1 VSGDNWSLIA
11 IAIVSLLVMAGAAT
25 VEASAGLIG
34 RQRFRQAATGPSRER
49 SVQTLLDPRR
59 SLVSALQLVQAI
71 TIALAASLITYVIMR
86 QGGRGPV
93 VISVVVASALF
104 LLLGQAVPRAL
115 ARTRPS
121 ATAGALLTLA
131 RFVATLVRPLSALAD
146 SVADLFTRLFGGE
159 HPDTVPAGSED
170 ELLFITRDDSDDGV
184 IEPEERKMIDN
195 VLRLEETTARDIMVP
210 RVDIVAVAE
219 DTSSQEI
226 VDAITEKGHS
236 RLPVYRESIDEIVGI
251 LYAKDLLPF
260 VIGSTRTLPIKQ
272 LLRPA
277 YVVPESKRLDDL
289 LAELRR
295 NRVHI
300 AVVADE
306 YGGTAGLVTIEDILE
321 EIVGEIQDEYDE
333 ELTLIE
339 PVSDSEII
347 VDGRLPIEEI
357 EEALGLALTG
367 EDDPYGTAAGF
378 VHWHLDRMPQQGDHF
393 DAHGI
398 RAEVLDVEGHR
409 LRRLRLTRIT
419 EEDLPQESQDLE
431 SRRDATPL
439 LPDA

>member
-25 VEASAGLIG
+25 VEASAGLIS
-34 RQRFRQAATGPSRER
+34 RHRFRQAATGPGRER
-49 SVQTLLDPRR
+49 SVHTLLDPRR

-71 TIALAASLITYVIMR
+71 AIALAASLITYVIMR
-86 QGGRGPV
+86 EGGRGPV
-93 VISVVVASALF
+93 VTAVLVASALF

-121 ATAGALLTLA
+121 ATAGALLSLA
-131 RFVATLVRPLSALAD
+131 RFVAMLVRPLSALSDGA
-146 SVADLFTRLFGGE
+146 ADLFTRLFGGE
-159 HPDTVPAGSED
+159 HPDTVPAGSEE
-170 ELLFITRDDSDDGV
+170 ELLFITRDDNDDGV

-219 DTSSQEI
+219 DASSQEI

-236 RLPVYRESIDEIVGI
+236 RLPVFRESIDEIVGI

-289 LAELRR
+289 LGELRR

-333 ELTLIE
+333 DLTLLE
-339 PVSDSEII
+339 RVSGSEII

-357 EEALGLALTG
+357 EEALGLTLTG
-367 EDDPYGTAAGF
+367 EDDGYGTAAGF

-393 DAHGI
+393 NAHGV
-398 RAEVLDVEGHR
+398 RAEVLDVESNR
-409 LRRLRLTRIT
+409 LRRLRLTRIAGD
-419 EEDLPQESQDLE
+419 DLTHEPRELE
-431 SRRDATPL
+431 SHADATPL

>member
-1 VSGDNWSLIA
+1 VSGDSWTLIV
-11 IAIVSLLVMAGAAT
+11 IAVVALLVMAGAAT
-25 VEASAGLIG
+25 VEASAGLIS
-34 RQRFRQAATGPSRER
+34 RQRFRQAASSSNRER
-49 SVQTLLDPRR
+49 SVQSLLDPRR

-71 TIALAASLITYVIMR
+71 AIALAASLITYVIMR
-86 QGGRGPV
+86 EGGWGPV
-93 VISVVVASALF
+93 VTAVVVASGLF

-121 ATAGALLTLA
+121 ATAGVLLTLC
-131 RFVATLVRPLSALAD
+131 RFVATLVRPLSALSDGA
-146 SVADLFTRLFGGE
+146 ADLLTRLFGGE

-170 ELLFITRDDSDDGV
+170 ELLIITRDDHDDGV

-219 DTSSQEI
+219 DASSQDI
-226 VDAITEKGHS
+226 VDVMTEKGHS
-236 RLPVYRESIDEIVGI
+236 RLPVFRESVDEIVGI

-289 LAELRR
+289 LGELRR
-295 NRVHI
+295 NRVHL

-321 EIVGEIQDEYDE
+321 EIVGEIQDEYDPE
-333 ELTLIE
+333 MTLLE
-339 PVSDSEII
+339 QVSDSEII

-357 EEALGLALTG
+357 EEALGTPLTG
-367 EDDPYGTAAGF
+367 DDDPYGTAAGF
-378 VHWHLDRMPQQGDHF
+378 VHWHLDRMPQEGDRF

-398 RAEVLDVEGHR
+398 RAEVLDVEGNR
-409 LRRLRLTRIT
+409 LRRLRLTRLT
-419 EEDLPQESQDLE
+419 DDDLPLE
-431 SRRDATPL
+431 SRAVASPIDTSPPL
-439 LPDA
+439 TEA

>member
-1 VSGDNWSLIA
+1 MSRDSWTLIA

-25 VEASAGLIG
+25 VEASAGLIS
-34 RQRFRQAATGPSRER
+34 RQRFRQAASGANRER

-71 TIALAASLITYVIMR
+71 TIGLAASLITYVITR
-86 QGGRGPV
+86 ENGHGPV
-93 VISVVVASALF
+93 VIAVLVTGVIFLF
-104 LLLGQAVPRAL
+104 FGQAVPRAL
-115 ARTRPS
+115 ARTKPS
-121 ATAGALLTLA
+121 ATAGVLLTLC
-131 RFVATLVRPLSALAD
+131 RFVATLVRPLAALSDAAAD
-146 SVADLFTRLFGGE
+146 FLTKLFGGE

-170 ELLFITRDDSDDGV
+170 ELLIITRDDDDDGV

-219 DTSSQEI
+219 DASSQDI
-226 VDAITEKGHS
+226 VDLMTEKGHS
-236 RLPVYRESIDEIVGI
+236 RLPVFRESIDEIIGI

-260 VIGSTRTLPIKQ
+260 VIGSTRTLPIMR
-272 LLRPA
+272 LLRPV

-289 LAELRR
+289 LGELRR

-321 EIVGEIQDEYDE
+321 EIVGEIHDEYDE
-333 ELTLIE
+333 ETTLLE
-339 PVSDSEII
+339 QVSDREII

-357 EEALGLALTG
+357 EGALGVLFTG

-378 VHWHLDRMPQQGDHF
+378 VHWHLDRMPQEGDHF

-409 LRRLRLTRIT
+409 LRRLRLTRLT
-419 EEDLPQESQDLE
+419 ADDSELESQEVVGRE
-431 SRRDATPL
+431 S
-439 LPDA
+439 

>member
-1 VSGDNWSLIA
+1 LSGDSWTLIA

-25 VEASAGLIG
+25 VEASAGLIS
-34 RQRFRQAATGPSRER
+34 RQRFRQAASGANRER

-71 TIALAASLITYVIMR
+71 TIGLAASLITYVITR
-86 QGGRGPV
+86 ENGHGPV
-93 VISVVVASALF
+93 VIAVLVTGVIFLF
-104 LLLGQAVPRAL
+104 FGQAVPRAL
-115 ARTRPS
+115 ARTKPS
-121 ATAGALLTLA
+121 ATAGVLLTLC
-131 RFVATLVRPLSALAD
+131 RFVATLVRPLAALSDAAAD
-146 SVADLFTRLFGGE
+146 FLTKLFGGE

-170 ELLFITRDDSDDGV
+170 ELLIITRDDDDDGV

-219 DTSSQEI
+219 DASSQDI
-226 VDAITEKGHS
+226 VDLMTEKGHS
-236 RLPVYRESIDEIVGI
+236 RLPVFRESIDEIIGI

-260 VIGSTRTLPIKQ
+260 VIGSTRTLPIMR
-272 LLRPA
+272 LLRPV

-289 LAELRR
+289 LGELRR

-321 EIVGEIQDEYDE
+321 EIVGEIHDEYDE
-333 ELTLIE
+333 ETTLLE
-339 PVSDSEII
+339 QVSDREII

-357 EEALGLALTG
+357 EGALGVLFTG

-378 VHWHLDRMPQQGDHF
+378 VHWHLDRMPQEGDHF

-409 LRRLRLTRIT
+409 LRRLRLTRLT
-419 EEDLPQESQDLE
+419 ADDSAVESQEVVSRE
-431 SRRDATPL
+431 S
-439 LPDA
+439 

>member
-1 VSGDNWSLIA
+1 VSGDSWTLILIA
-11 IAIVSLLVMAGAAT
+11 VVALLVMAGAAT
-25 VEASAGLIG
+25 VEASAGLIS
-34 RQRFRQAATGPSRER
+34 RQRFRQAASGSNRER
-49 SVQTLLDPRR
+49 TVQSLLDPRR

-71 TIALAASLITYVIMR
+71 AIALAASLITYVIMR
-86 QGGRGPV
+86 QHGWGPV
-93 VISVVVASALF
+93 VTAVVVISGLF
-104 LLLGQAVPRAL
+104 LFLGQAVPRAL

-121 ATAGALLTLA
+121 ATAGALLTLC
-131 RFVATLVRPLSALAD
+131 RFVAMLVRPLSALSDGA
-146 SVADLFTRLFGGE
+146 ADLLTRLFGGE

-170 ELLFITRDDSDDGV
+170 ELLIITRDDHDDGV

-219 DTSSQEI
+219 DASSQDI
-226 VDAITEKGHS
+226 VDVITEKGHS
-236 RLPVYRESIDEIVGI
+236 RLPVYRESVDEIVGI

-260 VIGSTRTLPIKQ
+260 VIGSTRTLPIKR
-272 LLRPA
+272 LLRPV

-289 LAELRR
+289 LGELRR

-333 ELTLIE
+333 ELTLLESI
-339 PVSDSEII
+339 SDREII

-357 EEALGLALTG
+357 EGALGTNLTG
-367 EDDPYGTAAGF
+367 DDDPYGTAAGF
-378 VHWHLDRMPQQGDHF
+378 VHWHLDRMPQEGDRF

-398 RAEVLDVEGHR
+398 RAEVLDVEGNR
-409 LRRLRLTRIT
+409 LRRLRLTRLT
-419 EEDLPQESQDLE
+419 DDDLPLASDEVVSRES
-431 SRRDATPL
+431 
-439 LPDA
+439 

>member
-1 VSGDNWSLIA
+1 MSGDNWTLIA
-11 IAIVSLLVMAGAAT
+11 IAVVALLVMAGAAT
-25 VEASAGLIG
+25 VEASAGLIS
-34 RQRFRQAATGPSRER
+34 RHRFRQAASGSSRER

-71 TIALAASLITYVIMR
+71 TIALAASLITYVIIR
-86 QGGRGPV
+86 EGGRGAV
-93 VISVVVASALF
+93 VISVVVTSALF

-121 ATAGALLTLA
+121 ATAGALLSLC
-131 RFVATLVRPLSALAD
+131 RFVAALVRPLSALSDGA
-146 SVADLFTRLFGGE
+146 ADLFTRLFGGE

-170 ELLFITRDDSDDGV
+170 ELLIITREDHDDGI

-219 DTSSQEI
+219 DASSQEI

-236 RLPVYRESIDEIVGI
+236 RLPVFRESIDEIVGI

-260 VIGSTRTLPIKQ
+260 VIGSTRTLPTMQ
-272 LLRPA
+272 LLRPV

-321 EIVGEIQDEYDE
+321 EIVGEIHDEYDE
-333 ELTLIE
+333 EMTLLE
-339 PVSDSEII
+339 QVSDSEII

-357 EEALGLALTG
+357 EEALGLPLTG
-367 EDDPYGTAAGF
+367 DDDPYGTAAGF
-378 VHWHLDRMPQQGDHF
+378 VHWHLDRLPQEGDRF

-409 LRRLRLTRIT
+409 LRRLRLTRLAAD
-419 EEDLPQESQDLE
+419 DLPLE
-431 SRRDATPL
+431 PQGSGLPHDAASP

>member
-1 VSGDNWSLIA
+1 VSGDSWTLILIA
-11 IAIVSLLVMAGAAT
+11 VVALLVMAGAAT

-34 RQRFRQAATGPSRER
+34 RQRFRQAASGSNRER
-49 SVQTLLDPRR
+49 TVQSLLDPRR

-71 TIALAASLITYVIMR
+71 AIALAASLITYVIMR
-86 QGGRGPV
+86 QHGWGPV
-93 VISVVVASALF
+93 VTAVVVISGLF
-104 LLLGQAVPRAL
+104 LFLGQAVPRAL

-121 ATAGALLTLA
+121 ATAGALLTLC
-131 RFVATLVRPLSALAD
+131 RFVAMLVRPLSALSDGA
-146 SVADLFTRLFGGE
+146 ADLLTRLFGGE

-170 ELLFITRDDSDDGV
+170 ELLIITRDDHDDGV

-219 DTSSQEI
+219 DASSQDI
-226 VDAITEKGHS
+226 VDVITEKGHS
-236 RLPVYRESIDEIVGI
+236 RLPVYRESVDEIVGI

-260 VIGSTRTLPIKQ
+260 VIGSTRTLPIKR
-272 LLRPA
+272 LLRPV

-289 LAELRR
+289 LGELRR

-333 ELTLIE
+333 ELTLLESI
-339 PVSDSEII
+339 SDREII

-357 EEALGLALTG
+357 EEALGTNLTG
-367 EDDPYGTAAGF
+367 DDDPYGTAAGF
-378 VHWHLDRMPQQGDHF
+378 VHWHLDRMPQEGDRF

-398 RAEVLDVEGHR
+398 RAEVLDVEGNR
-409 LRRLRLTRIT
+409 LRRLRLTRLT
-419 EEDLPQESQDLE
+419 DDDLPLASDEVVSRES
-431 SRRDATPL
+431 
-439 LPDA
+439 

>member
-1 VSGDNWSLIA
+1 VSGDSWTLILIA
-11 IAIVSLLVMAGAAT
+11 VVALLVMAGAAT

-34 RQRFRQAATGPSRER
+34 RQRFRQAASGSNRER
-49 SVQTLLDPRR
+49 TVQSLLDPRR

-71 TIALAASLITYVIMR
+71 AIALAASLITYVIMR
-86 QGGRGPV
+86 QHGWGPV
-93 VISVVVASALF
+93 VTAVVVISGLF
-104 LLLGQAVPRAL
+104 LFLGQAVPRAL

-121 ATAGALLTLA
+121 ATAGALLTLC
-131 RFVATLVRPLSALAD
+131 RFVAMLVRPLSALSDGA
-146 SVADLFTRLFGGE
+146 ADLLTRLFGGE

-170 ELLFITRDDSDDGV
+170 ELLIITRDDHDDGV

-219 DTSSQEI
+219 DASSQDI
-226 VDAITEKGHS
+226 VDVITEKGHS
-236 RLPVYRESIDEIVGI
+236 RLPVYRESVDEIVGI

-260 VIGSTRTLPIKQ
+260 VIGSTRTLPIKR
-272 LLRPA
+272 LLRPV

-289 LAELRR
+289 LGELRR

-333 ELTLIE
+333 ELTLLESI
-339 PVSDSEII
+339 SDREII

-357 EEALGLALTG
+357 ERALGTTLTG
-367 EDDPYGTAAGF
+367 DDDPYGTAAGF
-378 VHWHLDRMPQQGDHF
+378 VHWHLDRMPQEGDHF

-398 RAEVLDVEGHR
+398 RAEVLDVEGNR
-409 LRRLRLTRIT
+409 LRRLRLTRLT
-419 EEDLPQESQDLE
+419 DDDLPLASDKVASRES
-431 SRRDATPL
+431 
-439 LPDA
+439 

>member
-34 RQRFRQAATGPSRER
+34 RQRFRQAATGPGRER

-86 QGGRGPV
+86 QGGRGSV
-93 VISVVVASALF
+93 VIAVVIASALF

-121 ATAGALLTLA
+121 ATAGVLLSLA
-131 RFVATLVRPLSALAD
+131 RFLATLVRPLSALAD

-170 ELLFITRDDSDDGV
+170 ELLFITRDDNDDGV

-219 DTSSQEI
+219 DASSQEI

-236 RLPVYRESIDEIVGI
+236 RLPVFRESIDEIVGV

-333 ELTLIE
+333 ELTLLE
-339 PVSDSEII
+339 SVSDGEII

-367 EDDPYGTAAGF
+367 EDEPYGTAAGF

-419 EEDLPQESQDLE
+419 DEDRPQESPNLG
-431 SRRDATPL
+431 SRADATPL

>member
-1 VSGDNWSLIA
+1 VSGNDWSLIA
-11 IAIVSLLVMAGAAT
+11 IAVVSLLVMAGAAT
-25 VEASAGLIG
+25 VEASAGLIS
-34 RQRFRQAATGPSRER
+34 RQRFRQAATGPGRER

-71 TIALAASLITYVIMR
+71 AIALAASLITYVIMR
-86 QGGRGPV
+86 QGGQGPV
-93 VISVVVASALF
+93 VIAVVIASVLF
-104 LLLGQAVPRAL
+104 LFLGQAVPRAL
-115 ARTRPS
+115 ARTKPS
-121 ATAGALLTLA
+121 ATAGALLSLA
-131 RFVATLVRPLSALAD
+131 RFVATLVRPLSALSDAA
-146 SVADLFTRLFGGE
+146 ADLFTRLFGGD
-159 HPDTVPAGSED
+159 HPETVPAGSEE
-170 ELLFITRDDSDDGV
+170 ELLIITRDDTNDGV

-219 DTSSQEI
+219 DASSQEI

-236 RLPVYRESIDEIVGI
+236 RLPVYRESIDEIVGV

-260 VIGSTRTLPIKQ
+260 VIGSTRTLPVKQ

-289 LAELRR
+289 LGELRR

-333 ELTLIE
+333 ELTLLE
-339 PVSDSEII
+339 SVSESEII
-347 VDGRLPIEEI
+347 VDGRLPIDEI
-357 EEALGLALTG
+357 EEALGVALTG
-367 EDDPYGTAAGF
+367 EDDAYGTAAGF
-378 VHWHLDRMPQQGDHF
+378 VHWHLDRLPQQGDHF
-393 DAHGI
+393 DAHGV

-409 LRRLRLTRIT
+409 LRRLRLTRIAGD
-419 EEDLPQESQDLE
+419 ELPQESETQE
-431 SRRDATPL
+431 SNGDATPL

>member
-1 VSGDNWSLIA
+1 MSGDNWTLIA
-11 IAIVSLLVMAGAAT
+11 IAVVALLVMAGAAT
-25 VEASAGLIG
+25 VEASAGLIS
-34 RQRFRQAATGPSRER
+34 RHRFRQAATGAGRER

-71 TIALAASLITYVIMR
+71 AIALAASLMTYVIMR
-86 QGGRGPV
+86 EGGWEPV
-93 VISVVVASALF
+93 VIAVLVASAVF
-104 LLLGQAVPRAL
+104 LVLGQAVPRAL

-121 ATAGALLTLA
+121 STAGVLLSLA
-131 RFVATLVRPLSALAD
+131 RFVATLVRPLSALSD
-146 SVADLFTRLFGGE
+146 SAADLFTRLFGGE

-170 ELLFITRDDSDDGV
+170 ELLIITRDDDNDGV

-219 DTSSQEI
+219 DASSQEI
-226 VDAITEKGHS
+226 IDVMTEKGHS
-236 RLPVYRESIDEIVGI
+236 RLPVFRESIDEIVGI

-260 VIGSTRTLPIKQ
+260 VIGSTRTLPIKR

-277 YVVPESKRLDDL
+277 YAVPESKRLDDL

-295 NRVHI
+295 SRVHI

-321 EIVGEIQDEYDE
+321 EIVGEIHDEYDE
-333 ELTLIE
+333 EMTLLE
-339 PVSDSEII
+339 QVTESEII

-357 EEALGLALTG
+357 EEALGLSLTG
-367 EDDPYGTAAGF
+367 DDDPYGTAAGF
-378 VHWHLDRMPQQGDHF
+378 VHWHLDRMPREGDRF

-398 RAEVLDVEGHR
+398 RAEVLDVEGNR
-409 LRRLRLTRIT
+409 LRRLRLTRLA
-419 EEDLPQESQDLE
+419 DGDHALESQGVGSPE
-431 SRRDATPL
+431 DATTPI
-439 LPDA
+439 PDA

>member
-1 VSGDNWSLIA
+1 VSGDSWTLILIA
-11 IAIVSLLVMAGAAT
+11 VVALLVMAGAAT

-34 RQRFRQAATGPSRER
+34 RQRFRQAASGSNRER
-49 SVQTLLDPRR
+49 TVQSLLDPRR

-71 TIALAASLITYVIMR
+71 AIALAASLITYVIMR
-86 QGGRGPV
+86 QHGWGPV
-93 VISVVVASALF
+93 VTAVVVISGLF
-104 LLLGQAVPRAL
+104 LFLGQAVPRAL

-121 ATAGALLTLA
+121 ATAGALLTLC
-131 RFVATLVRPLSALAD
+131 RFVAMLVRPLSALSDGA
-146 SVADLFTRLFGGE
+146 ADLLTRLFGGE

-170 ELLFITRDDSDDGV
+170 ELLIITRDDHDDGV

-219 DTSSQEI
+219 DASSQDI
-226 VDAITEKGHS
+226 VDVITEKGHS
-236 RLPVYRESIDEIVGI
+236 RLPVYRESVDEIVGI

-260 VIGSTRTLPIKQ
+260 VIGSTRTLPIKR
-272 LLRPA
+272 LLRPV

-289 LAELRR
+289 LGELRR

-333 ELTLIE
+333 ELTLLESI
-339 PVSDSEII
+339 SDREII

-357 EEALGLALTG
+357 EGALGTNLTG
-367 EDDPYGTAAGF
+367 DDDPYGTAAGF
-378 VHWHLDRMPQQGDHF
+378 VHWHLDRMPQEGDHF

-398 RAEVLDVEGHR
+398 RAEVLDVEGNR
-409 LRRLRLTRIT
+409 LRRLRLTRLT
-419 EEDLPQESQDLE
+419 DDDLPLASDEVVSRES
-431 SRRDATPL
+431 
-439 LPDA
+439 

>member
-1 VSGDNWSLIA
+1 VSGDSWTLILIA
-11 IAIVSLLVMAGAAT
+11 VVALLVMAGAAT

-34 RQRFRQAATGPSRER
+34 RQRFRQAASGSNRER
-49 SVQTLLDPRR
+49 TVQSLLDPRR

-71 TIALAASLITYVIMR
+71 AIALAASLITYVIMR
-86 QGGRGPV
+86 QHGWGPV
-93 VISVVVASALF
+93 VTAVVVISGLF
-104 LLLGQAVPRAL
+104 LFLGQAVPRAL

-121 ATAGALLTLA
+121 ATAGALLTLC
-131 RFVATLVRPLSALAD
+131 RFVAMLVRPLSALSDGA
-146 SVADLFTRLFGGE
+146 ADLLTRLFGGE

-170 ELLFITRDDSDDGV
+170 ELLIITRDDHDDGV

-219 DTSSQEI
+219 DASSQDI
-226 VDAITEKGHS
+226 VDVITEKGHS
-236 RLPVYRESIDEIVGI
+236 RLPVYRESVDEIVGI

-260 VIGSTRTLPIKQ
+260 VIGSTRTLPIKR
-272 LLRPA
+272 LLRPV

-289 LAELRR
+289 LGELRR

-333 ELTLIE
+333 ELTLLESI
-339 PVSDSEII
+339 SDREII

-357 EEALGLALTG
+357 EEALGTNLTG
-367 EDDPYGTAAGF
+367 DDDPYGTAAGF
-378 VHWHLDRMPQQGDHF
+378 VHWHLDRMPREGDRF

-398 RAEVLDVEGHR
+398 RAEVLDVEGNR
-409 LRRLRLTRIT
+409 LRRLRLTRLT
-419 EEDLPQESQDLE
+419 DDDLPLASDEVVSRES
-431 SRRDATPL
+431 
-439 LPDA
+439 

>member
-1 VSGDNWSLIA
+1 VSGDDWSLIA
-11 IAIVSLLVMAGAAT
+11 IAVVSLLVMAGAAT

-34 RQRFRQAATGPSRER
+34 RQRFRQAASGSNRER
-49 SVQTLLDPRR
+49 TVQSLLDPRR

-71 TIALAASLITYVIMR
+71 AIALAASLITYVIMR
-86 QGGRGPV
+86 QHGWGPV
-93 VISVVVASALF
+93 VTAVVVISGLF
-104 LLLGQAVPRAL
+104 LFLGQAVPRAL

-121 ATAGALLTLA
+121 ATAGALLTLC
-131 RFVATLVRPLSALAD
+131 RFVAMLVRPLSALSDGA
-146 SVADLFTRLFGGE
+146 ADLLTRLFGGE

-170 ELLFITRDDSDDGV
+170 ELLIITRDDHDDGV

-219 DTSSQEI
+219 DASSQDI
-226 VDAITEKGHS
+226 VDVITEKGHS
-236 RLPVYRESIDEIVGI
+236 RLPVYRESVDEIVGI

-260 VIGSTRTLPIKQ
+260 VIGSTRTLPIKR
-272 LLRPA
+272 LLRPV

-289 LAELRR
+289 LGELRR

-333 ELTLIE
+333 ELTLLESI
-339 PVSDSEII
+339 SDREII

-357 EEALGLALTG
+357 ERALGTTLTG
-367 EDDPYGTAAGF
+367 DDDPYGTAAGF
-378 VHWHLDRMPQQGDHF
+378 VHWHLDRMPQEGDHF

-398 RAEVLDVEGHR
+398 RAEVLDVEGNR
-409 LRRLRLTRIT
+409 LRRLRLTRLT
-419 EEDLPQESQDLE
+419 DDDLPLASDKVASRES
-431 SRRDATPL
+431 
-439 LPDA
+439 

>member
-1 VSGDNWSLIA
+1 
-11 IAIVSLLVMAGAAT
+11 
-25 VEASAGLIG
+25 
-34 RQRFRQAATGPSRER
+34 
-49 SVQTLLDPRR
+49 
-59 SLVSALQLVQAI
+59 
-71 TIALAASLITYVIMR
+71 LAASLITYVIMR
-86 QGGRGPV
+86 QHGWGPV
-93 VISVVVASALF
+93 VTAVVVISGLF
-104 LLLGQAVPRAL
+104 LFLGQAVPRAL

-121 ATAGALLTLA
+121 ATAGALLTLC
-131 RFVATLVRPLSALAD
+131 RFVAMLVRPLSALSDGA
-146 SVADLFTRLFGGE
+146 ADLLTRLFGGE

-170 ELLFITRDDSDDGV
+170 ELLIITRDDHDDGV

-219 DTSSQEI
+219 DASSQDI
-226 VDAITEKGHS
+226 VDVITEKGHS
-236 RLPVYRESIDEIVGI
+236 RLPVYRESVDEIVGI

-260 VIGSTRTLPIKQ
+260 VIGSTRTLPIKR
-272 LLRPA
+272 LLRPV

-289 LAELRR
+289 LGELRR

-333 ELTLIE
+333 ELTLLESI
-339 PVSDSEII
+339 SDREII

-357 EEALGLALTG
+357 EGALGTNLTG
-367 EDDPYGTAAGF
+367 DDDPYGTAAGF
-378 VHWHLDRMPQQGDHF
+378 VHWHLDRMPQEGDRF

-398 RAEVLDVEGHR
+398 RAEVLDVEGNR
-409 LRRLRLTRIT
+409 LRRLRLTRLT
-419 EEDLPQESQDLE
+419 DDDLPLASDEVVSRES
-431 SRRDATPL
+431 
-439 LPDA
+439 

>member
-1 VSGDNWSLIA
+1 VSGDSWTLIA
-11 IAIVSLLVMAGAAT
+11 IAVVSLLVMAGAAT
-25 VEASAGLIG
+25 VEASAGLIS
-34 RQRFRQAATGPSRER
+34 RHRFRQAASGSSRER

-71 TIALAASLITYVIMR
+71 AIGLAASLITFIILR
-86 QGGRGPV
+86 QGGWGPV
-93 VISVVVASALF
+93 VIAVLVTGTIFLF
-104 LLLGQAVPRAL
+104 FGQAVPRAL

-121 ATAGALLTLA
+121 ATAGVLLSLC
-131 RFVATLVRPLSALAD
+131 RVVATLVRPLSALSDGA
-146 SVADLFTRLFGGE
+146 ADLFTRLLGGE

-170 ELLFITRDDSDDGV
+170 ELLIITRDDSDDGV
-184 IEPEERKMIDN
+184 IEPEERRMIDN
-195 VLRLEETTARDIMVP
+195 VLRLEDTTARDIMVP

-219 DTSSQEI
+219 DASSQDI
-226 VDAITEKGHS
+226 VDAMTEKGHS

-260 VIGSTRTLPIKQ
+260 VIGSTRMLPIKQ

-277 YVVPESKRLDDL
+277 YLVPESKRLDDL
-289 LAELRR
+289 LGELRR

-300 AVVADE
+300 AVVSDE

-333 ELTLIE
+333 ETTLLE
-339 PVSDSEII
+339 QVSGSEII

-357 EEALGLALTG
+357 EGALGIALTG

-378 VHWHLDRMPQQGDHF
+378 VHWHLERMPQEGDHF

-409 LRRLRLTRIT
+409 LRRLRLTRLAA
-419 EEDLPQESQDLE
+419 DDPSLE
-431 SRRDATPL
+431 SDEVVSRES
-439 LPDA
+439 

>member
-1 VSGDNWSLIA
+1 VSGDSWTLILIA
-11 IAIVSLLVMAGAAT
+11 VVALLVMAGAAT
-25 VEASAGLIG
+25 VEASAGLIS
-34 RQRFRQAATGPSRER
+34 RQRFRQAASGSNRER
-49 SVQTLLDPRR
+49 TVQSLLDPRR

-71 TIALAASLITYVIMR
+71 AIALAASLITYVIMR
-86 QGGRGPV
+86 QHGWGPV
-93 VISVVVASALF
+93 VTAVVVISGLF
-104 LLLGQAVPRAL
+104 LFLGQAVPRAL

-121 ATAGALLTLA
+121 ATAGALLTLC
-131 RFVATLVRPLSALAD
+131 RFVAMLVRPLSALSDGA
-146 SVADLFTRLFGGE
+146 ADLLTRLFGGE

-170 ELLFITRDDSDDGV
+170 ELLIITRDDHDDGV

-195 VLRLEETTARDIMVP
+195 VLRLEETTAREIMVP

-219 DTSSQEI
+219 DASSQDI
-226 VDAITEKGHS
+226 VDVITEKGHS
-236 RLPVYRESIDEIVGI
+236 RLPVYRESVDEIVGI

-260 VIGSTRTLPIKQ
+260 VIGSTRTLPIKR
-272 LLRPA
+272 LLRPV

-289 LAELRR
+289 LGELRR

-333 ELTLIE
+333 ELTLLESI
-339 PVSDSEII
+339 SDREII

-357 EEALGLALTG
+357 EGALGTNLTG
-367 EDDPYGTAAGF
+367 DDDPYGTAAGF
-378 VHWHLDRMPQQGDHF
+378 VHWHLDRMPQEGDRF

-398 RAEVLDVEGHR
+398 RAEVLDVEGNR
-409 LRRLRLTRIT
+409 LRRLRLTRLT
-419 EEDLPQESQDLE
+419 DDDLPLASDEVVSRES
-431 SRRDATPL
+431 
-439 LPDA
+439 

>member
-1 VSGDNWSLIA
+1 LIA

-25 VEASAGLIG
+25 VEASAGLIS
-34 RQRFRQAATGPSRER
+34 RQRFRQAASGANRER

-71 TIALAASLITYVIMR
+71 TIGLAASLITYVITR
-86 QGGRGPV
+86 ENGHGPV
-93 VISVVVASALF
+93 VIAVLVTGVIFLF
-104 LLLGQAVPRAL
+104 FGQAVPRAL
-115 ARTRPS
+115 ARTKPS
-121 ATAGALLTLA
+121 ATAGVLLTLC
-131 RFVATLVRPLSALAD
+131 RFVATLVRPLAALSDAAAD
-146 SVADLFTRLFGGE
+146 FLTKLFGGE

-170 ELLFITRDDSDDGV
+170 ELLIITRDDDDDGV

-219 DTSSQEI
+219 DASSQDI
-226 VDAITEKGHS
+226 VDLMTEKGHS
-236 RLPVYRESIDEIVGI
+236 RLPVFRESIDEIIGI

-260 VIGSTRTLPIKQ
+260 VIGSTRTLPIMR
-272 LLRPA
+272 LLRPV

-289 LAELRR
+289 LGELRR

-321 EIVGEIQDEYDE
+321 EIVGEIHDEYDE
-333 ELTLIE
+333 ETTLLE
-339 PVSDSEII
+339 QVSDREII

-357 EEALGLALTG
+357 EGALGVLFTG

-378 VHWHLDRMPQQGDHF
+378 VHWHLDRMPQEGDHF

-409 LRRLRLTRIT
+409 LRRLRLTRLT
-419 EEDLPQESQDLE
+419 ADDSALESQEVGSRE
-431 SRRDATPL
+431 S
-439 LPDA
+439 

>member
-1 VSGDNWSLIA
+1 VSGDNWTLIA
-11 IAIVSLLVMAGAAT
+11 IAVVALLVMAGAAT
-25 VEASAGLIG
+25 VEASAGLIS
-34 RQRFRQAATGPSRER
+34 RHRFRQAASGSNRER

-71 TIALAASLITYVIMR
+71 TIALAASLMTYVIIR
-86 QGGRGPV
+86 EGGRGPV
-93 VISVVVASALF
+93 VISVVVTSALF
-104 LLLGQAVPRAL
+104 LLFGQAVPRAL

-121 ATAGALLTLA
+121 ATAGTLLSLC
-131 RFVATLVRPLSALAD
+131 RFVATLVRPLSALSDGA
-146 SVADLFTRLFGGE
+146 ADLLTRLFGGE

-170 ELLFITRDDSDDGV
+170 ELLIITRDDHDDGV

-219 DTSSQEI
+219 DASSQEI
-226 VDAITEKGHS
+226 LGAITEKGHS
-236 RLPVYRESIDEIVGI
+236 RLPVFRESIDEVVGI

-272 LLRPA
+272 LLRPV

-321 EIVGEIQDEYDE
+321 EIVGEIHDEYDE
-333 ELTLIE
+333 EMTLLE
-339 PVSDSEII
+339 QVSDNEII

-357 EEALGLALTG
+357 EEALGLSLTG
-367 EDDPYGTAAGF
+367 DDDPYGTAAGF
-378 VHWHLDRMPQQGDHF
+378 VHWHLDRLPQQGDRF

-409 LRRLRLTRIT
+409 LRRLRLARLAAD
-419 EEDLPQESQDLE
+419 DLPLE
-431 SRRDATPL
+431 PEDSGLPHDAASPL
-439 LPDA
+439 PEA

>member
-1 VSGDNWSLIA
+1 
-11 IAIVSLLVMAGAAT
+11 MAGAAT
-25 VEASAGLIG
+25 VEASAGLIS
-34 RQRFRQAATGPSRER
+34 RQRFRQVASGSNRER
-49 SVQTLLDPRR
+49 SVQSLLDPRR

-71 TIALAASLITYVIMR
+71 AIALAASLITYVIMR
-86 QGGRGPV
+86 ERGWGPV
-93 VISVVVASALF
+93 VIAVVVASGLF
-104 LLLGQAVPRAL
+104 LFLGQAVPRAL

-121 ATAGALLTLA
+121 ATAGALLTLC
-131 RFVATLVRPLSALAD
+131 RFVALLVRPLSALSDAA
-146 SVADLFTRLFGGE
+146 ADLLTRLFGGE

-170 ELLFITRDDSDDGV
+170 ELLIITRDDHDDGV

-219 DTSSQEI
+219 DASSQDI
-226 VDAITEKGHS
+226 VDAMTEKGHS

-260 VIGSTRTLPIKQ
+260 VIGSTRMLPIKQ

-277 YVVPESKRLDDL
+277 YLVPESKRLDDL
-289 LAELRR
+289 LGELRR

-300 AVVADE
+300 AVVSDE

-333 ELTLIE
+333 ELTLLE
-339 PVSDSEII
+339 RVSDSEII

-357 EEALGLALTG
+357 EQALGLTLTG
-367 EDDPYGTAAGF
+367 DDDPYGTAAGF
-378 VHWHLDRMPQQGDHF
+378 IHWHLDRMPQEGDQF

-398 RAEVLDVEGHR
+398 RAEVLDIDGHR
-409 LRRLRLTRIT
+409 LRRLRLTRLSD
-419 EEDLPQESQDLE
+419 EDDLASAAEMSSESV
-431 SRRDATPL
+431 TPVI
-439 LPDA
+439 PDA

>member
-1 VSGDNWSLIA
+1 VSGDSWTLILIA
-11 IAIVSLLVMAGAAT
+11 VVALLVMAGAAT
-25 VEASAGLIG
+25 VEASAGLIS
-34 RQRFRQAATGPSRER
+34 RQRFRQAASGSNRER
-49 SVQTLLDPRR
+49 TVQSLLDPRR

-71 TIALAASLITYVIMR
+71 AIALAASLITYVIMR
-86 QGGRGPV
+86 QHGWGPV
-93 VISVVVASALF
+93 VTAVVVISGLF
-104 LLLGQAVPRAL
+104 LFLGQAVPRAL

-121 ATAGALLTLA
+121 ATAGALLTLC
-131 RFVATLVRPLSALAD
+131 RFVAMLVRPLSALSDGA
-146 SVADLFTRLFGGE
+146 ADLLTRLFGGE

-170 ELLFITRDDSDDGV
+170 ELLIITRDDHDDGV

-219 DTSSQEI
+219 DASSQDI
-226 VDAITEKGHS
+226 VDVITEKGHS
-236 RLPVYRESIDEIVGI
+236 RLPVYRESVDEIVGI

-260 VIGSTRTLPIKQ
+260 VIGSTRTLPIKR
-272 LLRPA
+272 LLRPV

-289 LAELRR
+289 LGELRR

-333 ELTLIE
+333 ELTLLESI
-339 PVSDSEII
+339 SDREII

-357 EEALGLALTG
+357 EGALGTNLTG
-367 EDDPYGTAAGF
+367 DDDPYGTAAGF
-378 VHWHLDRMPQQGDHF
+378 VHWHLDRLPQEGDRF

-398 RAEVLDVEGHR
+398 RAEVLDVEGNR
-409 LRRLRLTRIT
+409 LRRLRLTRLT
-419 EEDLPQESQDLE
+419 DDDLPLASDEVVSRES
-431 SRRDATPL
+431 
-439 LPDA
+439 

>member
-1 VSGDNWSLIA
+1 VSGDSWTLILIA
-11 IAIVSLLVMAGAAT
+11 VVALLVMAGAAT

-34 RQRFRQAATGPSRER
+34 RQRFRQAASGSNRER
-49 SVQTLLDPRR
+49 TVQSLLDPRR

-71 TIALAASLITYVIMR
+71 AIALAASLITYVIMR
-86 QGGRGPV
+86 QHGWGPV
-93 VISVVVASALF
+93 VTAVVVISGLF
-104 LLLGQAVPRAL
+104 LFLGQAVPRAL

-121 ATAGALLTLA
+121 ATAGALLTLC
-131 RFVATLVRPLSALAD
+131 RFVAMLVRPLSALSDGA
-146 SVADLFTRLFGGE
+146 ADLLTRLFGGE

-170 ELLFITRDDSDDGV
+170 ELLIITRDDHDDGV

-219 DTSSQEI
+219 DASSQDI
-226 VDAITEKGHS
+226 VDVITEKGHS
-236 RLPVYRESIDEIVGI
+236 RLPVYRESVDEIVGI

-260 VIGSTRTLPIKQ
+260 VIGSTRTLPIKR
-272 LLRPA
+272 LLRPV

-289 LAELRR
+289 LGELRR

-333 ELTLIE
+333 ELTLLESI
-339 PVSDSEII
+339 SDREII

-357 EEALGLALTG
+357 EGALGTNLTG
-367 EDDPYGTAAGF
+367 DDDPYGTAAGF
-378 VHWHLDRMPQQGDHF
+378 VHWHLDRMPQEGDRF

-398 RAEVLDVEGHR
+398 RAEVLDVEGNR
-409 LRRLRLTRIT
+409 LRRLRLTRLT
-419 EEDLPQESQDLE
+419 DDDLPLASDEVVSRES
-431 SRRDATPL
+431 
-439 LPDA
+439 